1 MNGCDGCKSIYN
13 IFSNKP
19 YFVIT
24 SHSIADADGVC
35 SAALLNSIFPQ
46 SEIIFLDSPS
56 SVAKEICKKY
66 NIKYSISSK
75 IKPSETVLVDVS
87 DPALLKGLKGNFF
100 GVIDH
105 HTTSVVKSENLFV
118 VEDAPS
124 TTYLIYE
131 IMKKMKIVPSPLQ
144 AELVL
149 LGLIS
154 DTYRFKC
161 VGSVELFE
169 EVSKLLKVSQ
179 KDYKEIINILDSKM
193 TFSERITF
201 IRSFGKVY
209 SAHREKK
216 TQNLFIITDTD
227 SFTSLVSTRLVECLG
242 ANIGIAYALME
253 GHVVISMRSSS
264 NMKIHCGKLM
274 DELGK
279 KYKGEGGGHLH
290 AAGCKLNKKYFNEME
305 EILIKLL
312 HENFKIEEV
321 EL

>member
-1 MNGCDGCKSIYN
+1 MDGCKSIYN
-13 IFSNKP
+13 SLLNKS
-19 YFVIT
+19 FFNIT

-35 SAALLNSIFPQ
+35 SAALLNSLFPQ

-66 NIKYSISSK
+66 NIKYSISSQ
-75 IKPSETVLVDVS
+75 IKPLETVLVDVS

-100 GVIDH
+100 AVVDH
-105 HTTSVVKSENLFV
+105 HTTNVVKSENLFV
-118 VEDAPS
+118 VEEAPS

-131 IMKKMKIVPSPLQ
+131 IMKKMKIVPSPVQ
-144 AELVL
+144 AELIL

-154 DTYRFKC
+154 DTYRFKS

-169 EVSKLLKVSQ
+169 EVSNLLNLAQ
-179 KDYKEIINILDSKM
+179 KEYIEIVHILDSKM

-209 SAHREKK
+209 SAYREKK

-253 GHVVISMRSSS
+253 GHIVVSMRTSSK
-264 NMKIHCGKLM
+264 MKIHSGKLM
-274 DELGK
+274 DKLGK
-279 KYKGEGGGHLH
+279 KYKGEGGGHVH
-290 AAGCKLNKKYFNEME
+290 AAGCKLNKKYFDEME
-305 EILIKLL
+305 DMLVELL
-312 HENFKIEEV
+312 SEHFKMEEV